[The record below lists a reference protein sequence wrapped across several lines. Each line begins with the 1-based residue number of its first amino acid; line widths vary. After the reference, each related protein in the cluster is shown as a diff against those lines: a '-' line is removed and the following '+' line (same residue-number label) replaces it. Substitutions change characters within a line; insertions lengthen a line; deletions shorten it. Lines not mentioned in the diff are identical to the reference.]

1 MITMTYDFKLKPK
14 KSQVHEIEMHLETC
28 RKVYNYALRERK
40 DWVNSRKSP
49 INCCSI
55 HSEYIISPN
64 TQRPTYN
71 SQCKSLTKAKK
82 TYPELKK
89 PHSQVLQQALRTLE
103 AVFVNM
109 WERGFGFPRFK
120 KKMRSFLYPSV
131 KQEWVGN
138 GWVKLPKI
146 GKVNMRMSRSIPDG
160 FLLKQVRVVKKASR
174 YFVQLIYQL
183 AVNIPETPIQGH
195 PLGVDIGLDSY
206 LATSDGKLLKRP
218 RFFNQLY
225 GKLKS
230 LQRRLK
236 NKKKGSNNW
245 QKLQA
250 KIARIYQKIHDS
262 RKDWHFRLAHHLCDQ
277 AGMIFVEDI
286 NLKAWAKG
294 LFGKHTLDAGFGQF
308 FNILAYI
315 CWKRDVYFLKV
326 NKDYTSQI
334 CPNCNTQTGKK
345 NLSNR
350 VHNCPN
356 CGYQT
361 NRDVAASQV
370 IRNRGLTH
378 LESQSR
384 WKADLK
390 GLIAV
395 GQPVNKNAFGDV
407 LSGSIS
413 DWLDKSL

>member
-1 MITMTYDFKLKPK
+1 MTYDFKLKPK
-14 KSQVHEIEMHLETC
+14 KSQVQMIEMYLETC
-28 RKVYNYALRERK
+28 KKVYNYALRERK

-49 INCCSI
+49 INFFSI

-64 TQRPTYN
+64 KQRPTYN
-71 SQCKSLTKAKK
+71 SQCKSLTDAKK
-82 TYPELKK
+82 IYPQLKE
-89 PHSQVLQQALRTLE
+89 PHSQVLQQTLRTLE
-103 AVFVNM
+103 AAFVNM

-131 KQEWVGN
+131 KQKWVGD

-146 GKVNMRMSRSIPDG
+146 GKVKMRMSRPISNG
-160 FLLKQVRVVKKASR
+160 FVLKQIRVVKRASG

-183 AVNIPETPIQGH
+183 SVNIPETPIQGY

-206 LATSDGKLLKRP
+206 LATSEGELVKRP
-218 RFFNQLY
+218 RFFNQLH

-245 QKLQA
+245 QKLQTQ
-250 KIARIYQKIHDS
+250 IARVYQKIHDT
-262 RKDWHFRLAHHLCDQ
+262 RKDWHFKLAHHLCDQ
-277 AGMIFVEDI
+277 AGMMFVEDI
-286 NLKAWAKG
+286 NFKAWAKG

-308 FNILAYI
+308 FNILSYI

-326 NKDYTSQI
+326 DKDYTSQI

-345 NLSNR
+345 NLNNR
-350 VHNCPN
+350 IHNCPN

-370 IRNRGLTH
+370 IRNRGLVAV
-378 LESQSR
+378 QR
-384 WKADLK
+384 
-390 GLIAV
+390 GLGGFPHERLHQDAV
-395 GQPVNKNAFGDV
+395 GQPVNEIASGGV
-407 LSGSIS
+407 LSGSIF
-413 DWLDKSL
+413 DWR

>member
-1 MITMTYDFKLKPK
+1 M
-14 KSQVHEIEMHLETC
+14 
-28 RKVYNYALRERK
+28 
-40 DWVNSRKSP
+40 
-49 INCCSI
+49 
-55 HSEYIISPN
+55 
-64 TQRPTYN
+64 
-71 SQCKSLTKAKK
+71 
-82 TYPELKK
+82 
-89 PHSQVLQQALRTLE
+89 
-103 AVFVNM
+103 
-109 WERGFGFPRFK
+109 
-120 KKMRSFLYPSV
+120 
-131 KQEWVGN
+131 
-138 GWVKLPKI
+138 
-146 GKVNMRMSRSIPDG
+146 
-160 FLLKQVRVVKKASR
+160 
-174 YFVQLIYQL
+174 
-183 AVNIPETPIQGH
+183 
-195 PLGVDIGLDSY
+195 
-206 LATSDGKLLKRP
+206 
-218 RFFNQLY
+218 
-225 GKLKS
+225 KS

-236 NKKKGSNNW
+236 NKQKGSNNW

-250 KIARIYQKIHDS
+250 KIARVHQKIHDT
-262 RKDWHFRLAHHLCDQ
+262 RKDWHFKLAHHLCDQ

-286 NLKAWAKG
+286 NFKAWAKG

-308 FNILAYI
+308 FNILAYV

-326 NKDYTSQI
+326 DKDYTSQI
-334 CPNCNTQTGKK
+334 CPNCNTHTGKK

-350 VHNCPN
+350 VHNCPS

-370 IRNRGLTH
+370 IGNRGLTH

>member
-14 KSQVHEIEMHLETC
+14 KSQVQMIEMYLETC
-28 RKVYNYALRERK
+28 KKVYNYALRERK

-49 INCCSI
+49 INFCSI

-64 TQRPTYN
+64 KQRPTYN
-71 SQCKSLTKAKK
+71 SQCKSLTDAKK
-82 TYPELKK
+82 IYPQLKE
-89 PHSQVLQQALRTLE
+89 PHSQVLQQTLRTLE
-103 AVFVNM
+103 AAFVNM

-131 KQEWVGN
+131 KQEWVGD

-146 GKVNMRMSRSIPDG
+146 GKVKMRMSRPISNG
-160 FLLKQVRVVKKASR
+160 FVLKQIRVVKRASG

-183 AVNIPETPIQGH
+183 SVNIPETPIQGY

-206 LATSDGKLLKRP
+206 LATSEGELVKRP
-218 RFFNQLY
+218 RFFNQLH

-245 QKLQA
+245 QKLQTQ
-250 KIARIYQKIHDS
+250 IARVYQKIHDT
-262 RKDWHFRLAHHLCDQ
+262 RKDWHFKLAHHLCDQ
-277 AGMIFVEDI
+277 AGMMFVEDI
-286 NLKAWAKG
+286 NFKAWAKG

-308 FNILAYI
+308 FNILSYI

-326 NKDYTSQI
+326 DKDYTSQI

-345 NLSNR
+345 NLKNR
-350 VHNCPN
+350 IHNCPN

-370 IRNRGLTH
+370 IRNRGLVAV
-378 LESQSR
+378 QR
-384 WKADLK
+384 
-390 GLIAV
+390 GLGGFPHERLHQDAV
-395 GQPVNKNAFGDV
+395 GQPVNEIASGGV
-407 LSGSIS
+407 LSGSIF
-413 DWLDKSL
+413 DWR